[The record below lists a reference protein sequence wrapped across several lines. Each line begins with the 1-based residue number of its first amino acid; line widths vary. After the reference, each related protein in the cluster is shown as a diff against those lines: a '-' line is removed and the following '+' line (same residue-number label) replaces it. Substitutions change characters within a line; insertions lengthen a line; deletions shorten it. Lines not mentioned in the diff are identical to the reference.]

1 MHDKGIGL
9 GDLARRLRAR
19 GPHDGQPIAAG
30 LAIGLGQ
37 RTGRKQHA
45 LLLQSDH
52 VLKVARQMLGDLF
65 GCRAA
70 LGEDDVELFTQHR
83 LDELADALLRHGY
96 PPLLPG
102 GLCTPSSPRTAAS
115 MARQLAAIKD
125 RARGSTHSVPLF
137 SCKQQEKNRRP
148 GTTGACGF
156 PVSSRMTTGNARDR
170 RPSGSARIAVDNRTK
185 QDENRKRA
193 QPELA
198 QRQFARRL
206 GAGAWAAVLFEHER
220 SRLRH
225 PEAMPH
231 VGLRTRISRYQT
243 AYSTARPLIAA
254 RTRLHV
260 HVPRAIVSFAH
271 PQRARIW

>member
-70 LGEDDVELFTQHR
+70 LGEDDVELLTQHR
-83 LDELADALLRHGY
+83 LGELADALLRHGY

-102 GLCTPSSPRTAAS
+102 GLWTPSSPRTAAS

-170 RPSGSARIAVDNRTK
+170 RPAARPGLPSITGGNRTK
-185 QDENRKRA
+185 TGSGATRA
-193 QPELA
+193 CRMTPP
-198 QRQFARRL
+198 
-206 GAGAWAAVLFEHER
+206 VLI
-220 SRLRH
+220 LRDAH
-225 PEAMPH
+225 
-231 VGLRTRISRYQT
+231 
-243 AYSTARPLIAA
+243 ARPDFAA
-254 RTRLHV
+254 PLSH
-260 HVPRAIVSFAH
+260 
-271 PQRARIW
+271 ARSSG